1 MASHNL
7 NKQLKEQFVSNL
19 TGSSFTKTFVLL
31 AIVPTSILLRQSFNS
46 YHSIDET
53 SLKKK
58 NDNLVL
64 ASKNF
69 WAYIATIVVD
79 FFFIVVPM
87 LLFFTVLSE
96 WAYLGWFLLLLVF
109 FSLTRKRFVISP
121 NVEEGAYSLRPVI
134 SSYRV
139 CTMFMT
145 CLCILAVDFRI
156 FPRENAKTETY
167 GTGLM
172 DLGVGSF
179 VVANAIVS
187 RQARNVLSI
196 NWKTALKTTSPLILL
211 GFVRLVSTTGVDYQ
225 VHVAEY
231 GVHWNFFF
239 TLAGVSILT
248 SIINVPPKYCGILGS
263 VVLIGYQSWL
273 NHGLNVYLLS
283 NERGRDI
290 ISQNKEG
297 IFSLFGYWGLYL
309 VGVHLGHY
317 LFFGKGSHSTLR
329 SYNVTFIKVWLVA
342 LLLWLLT
349 LLVDRHIERVSR
361 RMCNLAYVTW
371 VLSLNLQCCLVRSIE
386 NLETEWHVIAE
397 RQCIVVYFS
406 VLMLLGGFMLSQYFP
421 VCRITALE
429 EAFNRNLLASF
440 LLVNITTC
448 LTFISKMLV
457 LLPKLKTLICG
468 VLITSTGQSVHGAGK
483 HVSRYAVCLIDL
495 SSFNLVYVL
504 IYPVYDHCDCRLL
517 WHEVKILVGFHRS
530 IRYSFVR

>member
-53 SLKKK
+53 SLKK

-79 FFFIVVPM
+79 FFFIVFPM

-109 FSLTRKRFVISP
+109 FSLTGKRFVISP
-121 NVEEGAYSLRPVI
+121 NVEEGAHSLRPVI

-248 SIINVPPKYCGILGS
+248 SIVNVPPKYCGILGS

-309 VGVHLGHY
+309 VAVHLGHY

-329 SYNVTFIKVWLVA
+329 SNNVTFIKVWLVA
-342 LLLWLLT
+342 LLLWILT

-371 VLSLNLQCCLVRSIE
+371 VLSLNLQ
-386 NLETEWHVIAE
+386 
-397 RQCIVVYFS
+397 
-406 VLMLLGGFMLSQYFP
+406 LLGGFMLSQYFP

-440 LLVNITTC
+440 LLANLFTGLVNMSVDT
-448 LTFISKMLV
+448 LSASSISA
-457 LLPKLKTLICG
+457 LL
-468 VLITSTGQSVHGAGK
+468 
-483 HVSRYAVCLIDL
+483 
-495 SSFNLVYVL
+495 
-504 IYPVYDHCDCRLL
+504 
-517 WHEVKILVGFHRS
+517 ILFM
-530 IRYSFVR
+530 YSFTLSMIIAIADFCGMRLKFW